1 MDMKRY
7 ESEANASDLHSF
19 KWPAGGNSS
28 GSKQK
33 SDSIKVKPFL
43 ASLCF
48 ELLCFLANT
57 ALCCK
62 CWPYL
67 K

>member
-1 MDMKRY
+1 MKVKPIH
-7 ESEANASDLHSF
+7 NASDLHSF
-19 KWPAGGNSS
+19 KSPAGGDSS

-48 ELLCFLANT
+48 ESLCFLANT
-57 ALCCK
+57 ALFCK
-62 CWPYL
+62 FCKLWPFL